1 MDSSAE
7 AFAEAE
13 KQAQEEAAAA
23 AAEEARAAAEE
34 EKLLPSPIPHSPNA
48 VGGIEAMLQRA
59 GCSGYSEL
67 FAENGTRLAA
77 AFTVETRSH
86 ARLSHVIRDQRLD
99 A

>member
-7 AFAEAE
+7 AFAAAE
-13 KQAQEEAAAA
+13 KQAEEEAAAA

-48 VGGIEAMLQRA
+48 AGGIEAMLERA

-67 FAENGTRLAA
+67 FAENGTPRCR
-77 AFTVETRSH
+77 V
-86 ARLSHVIRDQRLD
+86 
-99 A
+99 